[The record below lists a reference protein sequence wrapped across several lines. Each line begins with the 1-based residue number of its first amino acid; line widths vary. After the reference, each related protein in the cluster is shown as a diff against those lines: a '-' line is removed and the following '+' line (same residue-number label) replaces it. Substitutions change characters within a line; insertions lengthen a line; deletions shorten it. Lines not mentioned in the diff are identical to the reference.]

1 MQQVTNRRKS
11 FGRQSLLPLV
21 NSDRRKALGVWRL
34 SQLADLFQD
43 GPEQHD
49 PFSSDTN
56 YANTSPKATRAL
68 RI

>member
-11 FGRQSLLPLV
+11 FGRQSVLSLV
-21 NSDRRKALGVWRL
+21 NNDRRKALGVWML

-49 PFSSDTN
+49 PSSSDKN
-56 YANTSPKATRAL
+56 YAHVTQSHTCA
-68 RI
+68 